1 MGRCGLTSVLLYLFA
16 TCSSIFLA
24 RVPVACAQDAKPPV
38 QVVHRP
44 PDLKNLPASAPWLPI
59 VLELRNTKNVAL
71 KIRLVGSRDGR
82 LVDITLPKG
91 NLNTQDYPEYRVE
104 LPAPLAAMSY
114 QFVVHQ
120 ADGTLVT
127 SQRFAIRRSC
137 IQNYQIE
144 VAEDGGDVEFKR
156 TVGELISKAKTLE
169 RETLQLD
176 ASLKVLEE
184 LKKNIPGS

>member
-1 MGRCGLTSVLLYLFA
+1 MILSRA
-16 TCSSIFLA
+16 PA
-24 RVPVACAQDAKPPV
+24 AEAQDTRPAV
-38 QVVHRP
+38 QIVHRP
-44 PDLKNLPASAPWLPI
+44 PDLKNLPASAPWLQI
-59 VLELRNTKNVAL
+59 VVELRNTKDVAL

-91 NLNTQDYPEYRVE
+91 TLNTQDLPEYRVE

-114 QFVVHQ
+114 QFVLHQ
-120 ADGTLVT
+120 ADGALVT
-127 SQRFAIRRSC
+127 SQRFAIRRTC
-137 IQNYQIE
+137 VQNYRIE

-156 TVGELISKAKTLE
+156 TVGDLISKAKSLE

-176 ASLKVLEE
+176 ASVKVLEE